1 MLTTSIFGR
10 KKNILTKKNISTDD
24 RKNDIIARHQ
34 LVTGYVS
41 HVFAE
46 LAHTTLL
53 CGPAAQ
59 KLNLKK
65 TSSRPLGGAPVTRS
79 YLSYTEPH
87 FTDGSALK
95 YLSKSGPNVTF
106 FPSVFWLLIFCLANG
121 GLD

>member
-34 LVTGYVS
+34 LVSGYVS

-65 TSSRPLGGAPVTRS
+65 PLPGPWEEL
-79 YLSYTEPH
+79 LSLGVIFLTLNHILPM
-87 FTDGSALK
+87 ALH
-95 YLSKSGPNVTF
+95 
-106 FPSVFWLLIFCLANG
+106 
-121 GLD
+121 